1 MLNVAYIE
9 QFLTVRTQQGGASE
23 NTLSAYRNDLTQF
36 VEHLRAGRSYGQGS
50 ATSPVE
56 EWSQVGRDAIIS
68 FLLYLKERGYAPTTV
83 ARKQAAIKSFFKF
96 LVLKGVVQ
104 SNPGENLASPHVDR
118 AAPQTIT
125 TSEADRLI
133 TQLASPSNSPE
144 ALRDQAMMNL
154 MFATGLRVGEIVAL
168 NVSDVDLGAGVV
180 TIISGGKA
188 AKSRLVPINSQAAV
202 SLVREYLAKERRAA
216 TAGEGGAALSGRDR
230 EALFV
235 NHRGQRLTR
244 QGFWLILKRYAK
256 LAGLGEVSP
265 HTLRHTFAA
274 QRLNSGADMRDLQR
288 MLGHASIST
297 TQVYARMGQRGE
309 RGNLEERT
317 PKHGASLRSQ
327 RKTNP

>member
-1 MLNVAYIE
+1 MLNLEYIE
-9 QFLTVRTQQGGASE
+9 QFLTVRTQQSAGSA
-23 NTLSAYRNDLTQF
+23 NTLSAYRNDLSQF
-36 VEHLRAGRSYGQGS
+36 AEYLRDGQGS
-50 ATSPVE
+50 MGQRVE
-56 EWSQVGRDAIIS
+56 EWAQVNRDAIMS

-96 LVLKGVVQ
+96 LVSKGVVS
-104 SNPGENLASPHVDR
+104 SNPGESLASPHVDR
-118 AAPQTIT
+118 ATPQTIT

-133 TQLASPSNSPE
+133 TQIARPNNSPE
-144 ALRDQAMMNL
+144 ALRDRAMMHL

-168 NVSDVDLGAGVV
+168 NIGDVDLSAGTV
-180 TIISGGKA
+180 TISEKSKTG
-188 AKSRLVPINSQAAV
+188 KSRMVPINSQAAV
-202 SLVREYLAKERRAA
+202 SSVREYLERERL
-216 TAGEGGAALSGRDR
+216 ALSTSDEGKGLAVRDR

-256 LAGLGEVSP
+256 QAGLGEVSP

-274 QRLNSGADMRDLQR
+274 QRLKNGADMRDLQK

-309 RGNLEERT
+309 RGQREERNAK
-317 PKHGASLRSQ
+317 PGASLRRQ
-327 RKTNP
+327 RKANP

>member
-1 MLNVAYIE
+1 MLNLEYIE
-9 QFLTVRTQQGGASE
+9 QFLTVRTQQSAGSA
-23 NTLSAYRNDLTQF
+23 NTLSAYRNDLSQF
-36 VEHLRAGRSYGQGS
+36 AEYLCAGQGS
-50 ATSPVE
+50 MAQRVE
-56 EWSQVGRDAIIS
+56 EWAQVNRDAIIS

-96 LVLKGVVQ
+96 LVSKGVVS
-104 SNPGENLASPHVDR
+104 SNPGESLASPHVDR
-118 AAPQTIT
+118 ATPQTIT

-133 TQLASPSNSPE
+133 TQLASPNNSPE
-144 ALRDQAMMNL
+144 ALRDRAMMHL

-168 NVSDVDLGAGVV
+168 NIGDVDLSVGIV
-180 TIISGGKA
+180 TIAGTGKTG
-188 AKSRLVPINSQAAV
+188 KSRMVPINSQAAV
-202 SLVREYLAKERRAA
+202 SSVREYLERERL
-216 TAGEGGAALSGRDR
+216 ALSTSDEGKGLAVRDR

-256 LAGLGEVSP
+256 QAGLGEVSP

-274 QRLNSGADMRDLQR
+274 QRLKNGADMRDLQK

-309 RGNLEERT
+309 RGQREERN
-317 PKHGASLRSQ
+317 PKPGASLRRQ
-327 RKTNP
+327 RKANP

>member
-1 MLNVAYIE
+1 MLNVEYIE
-9 QFLTVRTQQGGASE
+9 QFLNVRTQQSSSSD
-23 NTLSAYRNDLTQF
+23 NTLSAYKNDLTQF
-36 VEHLRAGRSYGQGS
+36 VEYLRAGQAQEGIAR
-50 ATSPVE
+50 PVK
-56 EWSQVGRDAIIS
+56 EWSQVNRDVIIS

-96 LVLKGVVQ
+96 LVSKGVVS

-118 AAPQTIT
+118 ATPQTIT
-125 TSEADRLI
+125 SSEADRLI
-133 TQLASPSNSPE
+133 TQLARPSTSPE
-144 ALRDQAMMNL
+144 ALRDQAMMHL
-154 MFATGLRVGEIVAL
+154 MFSTGLRVGEIVAL
-168 NVSDVDLGAGVV
+168 NVSDVDLGASVV
-180 TIISGGKA
+180 TITGRGKS
-188 AKSRLVPINSQAAV
+188 KSRIIPINSQAAV
-202 SLVREYLAKERRAA
+202 SLVREYLGKERPALAA
-216 TAGEGGAALSGRDR
+216 TD

-288 MLGHASIST
+288 VLGHASIST

-309 RGNLEERT
+309 RGERTQREERN
-317 PKHGASLRSQ
+317 PKRGASLRSQ
-327 RKTNP
+327 RKANS